1 MLAIEVPNLGVP
13 NFKFPIWDLYF
24 KHWNCYTRYAEKDHQ
39 QLVEMRRQRDEVQQK
54 LAKGHQAYVDGEPAE
69 NYQEGMSLVLE
80 EGIDF

>member
-1 MLAIEVPNLGVP
+1 MGLGKKIFLVTSP
-13 NFKFPIWDLYF
+13 YPG
-24 KHWNCYTRYAEKDHQ
+24 NCYLRWAEKDHQ
-39 QLVEMRRQRDEVQQK
+39 QLVEMRRQRDELQQK